1 MGSLKGLPTLAMAIL
16 KLLPLH
22 WIAQPP
28 SLQAELVAELPQGGI
43 KGSAPLTWWA
53 AGLYGGLL
61 RRQLLHLRTSPK
73 PPLVGA
79 LIQELVAGLRREP
92 WTQPP
97 LLVPIPSWKR
107 QGNPLPAL
115 LSRCLAWQ
123 LDWRQEPLLLRSRPV
138 LGQHHL
144 GRELRWAN
152 QAGAFRCSSPLAG
165 QRRPVLLIDDILTT
179 GATACA
185 AAAALGERGWLVAG
199 MVCLG
204 KTPRR
209 DRDLRSTSR

>member
-1 MGSLKGLPTLAMAIL
+1 M
-16 KLLPLH
+16 
-22 WIAQPP
+22 
-28 SLQAELVAELPQGGI
+28 
-43 KGSAPLTWWA
+43 
-53 AGLYGGLL
+53 
-61 RRQLLHLRTSPK
+61 
-73 PPLVGA
+73 
-79 LIQELVAGLRREP
+79 
-92 WTQPP
+92 
-97 LLVPIPSWKR
+97 
-107 QGNPLPAL
+107 
-115 LSRCLAWQ
+115 
-123 LDWRQEPLLLRSRPV
+123 

-152 QAGAFRCSSPLAG
+152 QAGAFRCSSPLTG